1 MNNLPSKNIYINSV
15 IEYIFVSNLSIL
27 FGYFFK
33 KQYLETSVKNQDNVA
48 EDKS

>member
-15 IEYIFVSNLSIL
+15 IEYIFVSQFEYLDI
-27 FGYFFK
+27 FFK
-33 KQYLETSVKNQDNVA
+33 KQYLETSVKNQDDVA